1 MREELAGERTKAARA
16 KWMSTQKQ
24 VARAVGASPL
34 RCMPHRIRSAH
45 QKHDK
50 LHDDRGTDEMSA
62 IPLAIILDG
71 IALLSFSNSSSI
83 SMALSPILTQ
93 VGISA

>member
-1 MREELAGERTKAARA
+1 MGSAAGTIGQCRPKNP
-16 KWMSTQKQ
+16 KHVNKVDLVSQ
-24 VARAVGASPL
+24 GA
-34 RCMPHRIRSAH
+34 
-45 QKHDK
+45 
-50 LHDDRGTDEMSA
+50 EMSA

>member
-1 MREELAGERTKAARA
+1 MDRVRGACPKHRRIEQAFYVGTIDNGEAAAG
-16 KWMSTQKQ
+16 QKQ
-24 VARAVGASPL
+24 HLNQHVNKVDLVSQGA
-34 RCMPHRIRSAH
+34 
-45 QKHDK
+45 
-50 LHDDRGTDEMSA
+50 EMSA